1 MGLTSQE
8 YFSGLP
14 FPSPGDLLDPEI
26 EPVSPALQ
34 ADSLPL
40 SHLESHECT
49 WIYFILKHMLCTVP
63 SFVHI
68 VYLFAI
74 SSRNVCTFFFFAFI
88 FLSLFPT
95 IAEVISRGMGGGR
108 GEVQLI
114 NLLLTIGLKILL
126 ILTSSQTLWGYK
138 KDLERKIEIEIY

>member
-1 MGLTSQE
+1 MCA
-8 YFSGLP
+8 P
-14 FPSPGDLLDPEI
+14 F
-26 EPVSPALQ
+26 
-34 ADSLPL
+34 
-40 SHLESHECT
+40 
-49 WIYFILKHMLCTVP
+49 
-63 SFVHI
+63 
-68 VYLFAI
+68 
-74 SSRNVCTFFFFAFI
+74 FFFFAFI